1 MQSWHYCIKNFKL
14 HKKAK
19 ELAQGTAAAER
30 GSISAEMAVWKGDCG
45 HARLRV
51 LQELSSLDEKLEKVQ
66 KAEERATK
74 QRASVKLTAR
84 PACLRRLPNCS
95 MSCRQAG
102 PEAQQSLKP
111 GDKLRVLRHSQKL
124 RHRTKPQPLRCNVM
138 LQRPRPKQPPK
149 STTCLQEM
157 LQQHRQ
163 PRRQPSKY
171 SKIGSCSQGRSGCSN
186 QSG

>member
-1 MQSWHYCIKNFKL
+1 M
-14 HKKAK
+14 
-19 ELAQGTAAAER
+19 
-30 GSISAEMAVWKGDCG
+30 
-45 HARLRV
+45 
-51 LQELSSLDEKLEKVQ
+51 LQELSSLDEKLEKLQ

-149 STTCLQEM
+149 STTCLRES

-163 PRRQPSKY
+163 LRRQPSKMQQKRQLQPRQQRMQQPKRLKKQLRPRQRRKQGQPRRQPPRNGKRN
-171 SKIGSCSQGRSGCSN
+171 SGS
-186 QSG
+186 